1 MKRRGFTLI
10 ELLVVIAII
19 GILAAILLPAL
30 ARAREAA
37 RRSSCQNNLKQWG
50 LVFKMY
56 NNEAK
61 GAFPPLQ
68 TTRDRTMYGGTYST
82 ALGVGPAVKA
92 IYPEYLTDPN
102 ITLCPSDSG
111 LSEHQADLIFTAD
124 NLPGPAY
131 TNLIGQPRFAYDPG
145 IIDAS
150 YAYFGWCMDNLKW
163 HAPSSD
169 FAALGALLKPGQTL
183 PTSLPTQMAAVLVG
197 FLQNAGGLAATPQ
210 GAEKA
215 AEEDITAS
223 TSVPFAGR
231 GNGGGDTIYHLREG
245 IERFLI
251 TDINNPGASNM
262 AQSTLW
268 IMTDV
273 MSAGSAGYLFNHI
286 PGGCNV
292 LFMDGHVEFIRYS
305 PAPGIETMAPAQ
317 AEAAVQGAT
326 APVIPTVAV
335 IIGTVSS

>member
-1 MKRRGFTLI
+1 MKKRGFTLI

-68 TTRDRTMYGGTYST
+68 VVEDRTAWGG
-82 ALGVGPAVKA
+82 AVDFGLAAGPAVRA

-102 ITLCPSDSG
+102 ITLCPSDAQ
-111 LSEHQADLIFTAD
+111 LDEHQSDLKFDGT
-124 NLPGPAY
+124 NGPG
-131 TNLIGQPRFAYDPG
+131 TVGEPRFAYEPG

-150 YAYFGWCMDNLKW
+150 YAYFGWALDNGKLC
-163 HAPSSD
+163 AS
-169 FAALGALLKPGQTL
+169 
-183 PTSLPTQMAAVLVG
+183 PTQFTYLNQLLPPASGTVVNSYPAQIASAIDGFVGKALTAYLSNNFFAV
-197 FLQNAGGLAATPQ
+197 
-210 GAEKA
+210 A
-215 AEEDITAS
+215 AEADKDIDVTA
-223 TSVPFAGR
+223 GW
-231 GNGGGDTIYHLREG
+231 GNGGGNKIYRLREG

-251 TDINNPGASNM
+251 TDINNPGAANM

-268 IMTDV
+268 IMMDV
-273 MSAGSAGYLFNHI
+273 MAAGATNYLFNHV

-292 LFMDGHVEFIRYS
+292 LYMDGHVEFIRYN
-305 PAPGIETMAPAQ
+305 PAPGVTEMDPVSAQ
-317 AEAAVQGAT
+317 AALAGST
-326 APVIPTVAV
+326 DPVIPTIAV
-335 IIGTVSS
+335 MIGAVSS

>member
-50 LVFKMY
+50 LVYKMY

-68 TTRDRTMYGGTYST
+68 TIRDRTPYGGTLQLDK
-82 ALGVGPAVKA
+82 AAVGPSVMA

-102 ITLCPSDSG
+102 IILCPSDAE
-111 LSEHQADLIFTAD
+111 LSSHQAELVFSAN
-124 NLPGPAY
+124 NLPDPPSAY
-131 TNLIGQPRFAYDPG
+131 ANLIGQPRLTYAPQE
-145 IIDAS
+145 IDSS
-150 YAYFGWCMDNLKW
+150 YAYFGWVMDNLKW
-163 HAPSSD
+163 QSDSAP
-169 FAALGALLKPGQTL
+169 FALLGGLLEDGQTL
-183 PTSLPTQMAAVLVG
+183 PPALPTQMASVLLG
-197 FLQNAGGLAATPQ
+197 FLRAALMEGVP
-210 GAEKA
+210 GPEAADRDIEARAE
-215 AEEDITAS
+215 
-223 TSVPFAGR
+223 VPFFGR
-231 GNGGGDTIYHLREG
+231 GNGGGDTIYRMREG

-251 TDINNPGASNM
+251 TDINNPGGASM

-268 IMTDV
+268 VMMDV
-273 MSAGSAGYLFNHI
+273 MSSGTSGYLFNHI

-292 LFMDGHVEFIRYS
+292 LFMDGHVEFIRYT
-305 PAPGIETMAPAQ
+305 PVPGIDAMNGAA

-326 APVIPTVAV
+326 QPVIPTIAV
-335 IIGTVSS
+335 LIGLLSS

>member
-50 LVFKMY
+50 LVYKMY

-68 TTRDRTMYGGTYST
+68 TIRDRTQYGGTLDLDK
-82 ALGVGPAVKA
+82 AAVGPSVAA
-92 IYPEYLTDPN
+92 LYPEYLTDPN
-102 ITLCPSDSG
+102 IILCPSDAQ
-111 LSEHQADLIFTAD
+111 LSEHQAELVFSAD

-131 TNLIGQPRFAYDPG
+131 TNLIGQPRLAYDPQE
-145 IIDAS
+145 IDSS
-150 YAYFGWCMDNLKW
+150 YAYFGWVMDNLKW
-163 HAPSSD
+163 HSNSSD
-169 FAALGALLKPGQTL
+169 FAALATLLEPGQTL
-183 PTSLPTQMAAVLVG
+183 PNALPTQMASVLLG
-197 FLQNAGGLAATPQ
+197 FLQPVLLGQKTGPESADD
-210 GAEKA
+210 
-215 AEEDITAS
+215 DIEAS
-223 TSVPFAGR
+223 AQVPFYGR
-231 GNGGGDTIYHLREG
+231 GNGGGDTLYRLREG

-251 TDINNPGASNM
+251 TDINNPGAANM

-268 IMTDV
+268 VMMDV
-273 MSAGSAGYLFNHI
+273 MSSGTTGYLFNHI

-292 LFMDGHVEFIRYS
+292 LYMDGHVEFIRYV
-305 PAPGIETMAPAQ
+305 PAPGIDTLDATAT
-317 AEAAVQGAT
+317 EAAVQGAT
-326 APVIPTVAV
+326 QPVIPTIAV
-335 IIGTVSS
+335 LIGMLGS